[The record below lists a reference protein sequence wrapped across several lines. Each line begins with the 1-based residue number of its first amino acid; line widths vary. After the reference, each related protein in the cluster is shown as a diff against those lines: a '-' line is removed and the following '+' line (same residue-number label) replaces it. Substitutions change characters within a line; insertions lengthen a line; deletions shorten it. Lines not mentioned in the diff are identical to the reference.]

1 MPILPVLLLFCCLLS
16 SPFKALAT
24 PDLSHEALIPSSV
37 APSVARPVTLVE
49 VVAQALAHS
58 PRLLAAHKGT
68 LAARGELD
76 QAGAWPNPEI
86 GTGVENFAGSSSY
99 RSFDSAEI
107 NYGVSQQ
114 IPLTGKIS
122 AREAIASAALAAA
135 TIEEEAVRQDIIRDT
150 TIAFMT
156 AAAAEAQVEIAREQ
170 KDLAADILQTVSR
183 RVSAAAAPLIQ
194 KSRSEVENASAVLA
208 LDKAH
213 RERDTARQALAAVV
227 GIERFEAPIARDAFY
242 AISKPDALPAVR
254 QIDHSIDSQRE
265 SYALAQARAQIELE
279 QANALP
285 DPRFSLGVREFQ
297 STGDRAVLFSVGLPI
312 PVLDSNSGNIEKAR
326 QGALRTEFDHKQ
338 ARLDRTTGL
347 ARAHARLM
355 RSYVEATTLK
365 SSILPSANQAF
376 RLSRDGY
383 AAGRFP
389 YLEVL
394 DAQRSLFV
402 ARQQEIETLRD
413 FHIAQAEVARLLSE
427 AKHAPLQVGE
437 YDAE

>member
-1 MPILPVLLLFCCLLS
+1 MPILPFLFLFCCLLS
-16 SPFKALAT
+16 SPLKALAT
-24 PDLSHEALIPSSV
+24 PDLSQEALIPLSV
-37 APSVARPVTLVE
+37 APSVARPVTLAE
-49 VVAQALAHS
+49 TVAQALARS
-58 PRLLAAHKGT
+58 PRLLAVHKST

-86 GTGVENFAGSSSY
+86 EAGVENFAGSGSY
-99 RSFDSAEI
+99 RSLESAEI

-114 IPLTGKIS
+114 IPVTGKIS
-122 AREAIASAALAAA
+122 AREAIATAALDAA
-135 TIEEEAVRQDIIRDT
+135 TMEEEAARQDIVRDA

-156 AAAAEAQVEIAREQ
+156 AAAAEANVEIAREQ
-170 KDLAADILQTVSR
+170 KDLAADVLQTVSR

-213 RERDTARQALAAVV
+213 RERDAARQALAAVV
-227 GIERFEAPIARDAFY
+227 GMESFEAPLARDAFY
-242 AISKPDALPAVR
+242 AITKPEAPPAVR
-254 QIDHSIDSQRE
+254 QTDRSIDSQRE
-265 SYALAQARAQIELE
+265 SHVLAQARAQIELE

-285 DPRFSLGVREFQ
+285 DPRFNLGIREFQ
-297 STGDRAVLFSVGLPI
+297 STGDRALLFSVGLPI

-338 ARLDRTTGL
+338 AKLDRTVGL

-355 RSYVEATTLK
+355 RSYLEATTLK

-376 RLSRDGY
+376 RLARDGY

-402 ARQQEIETLRD
+402 ARQQQIDALRE
-413 FHIAQAEVARLLSE
+413 FHIAQAEVARLIAE
-427 AKHAPLQVGE
+427 AKHTPPQLGDH
-437 YDAE
+437 DAE